1 MIASRHIRLL
11 SWLGVLAVW
20 IVAAQILA
28 TPRLFPGPMAVAS
41 MVVQEVRYG
50 HLLHHLEI
58 TMLRVMASFIIA
70 MVLGTAMGLAMGRS
84 KLVDTI
90 FDGWLILFL
99 NMPALVVII
108 LAYVW
113 FGLTEA
119 AAVGAVA
126 VNKIPSVI
134 ATVREGTRA
143 MDRNLTEMAQVY
155 GLGWRRTMT
164 KVVLPQLMPYLLVS
178 TRTGLSLIWKIVLVV
193 EMLGRSDGV
202 GFQIHT
208 YFQLFDV
215 ARILAY
221 SLAFIAVV
229 QALEWG
235 VIVPVERRIFRWR
248 R

>member
-1 MIASRHIRLL
+1 MSSLSIRIL
-11 SWLGVLAVW
+11 SFLGLIVVW
-20 IVAAQILA
+20 ELSSVMMGA
-28 TPRLFPGPMAVAS
+28 PRVFPGP
-41 MVVQEVRYG
+41 VVVGTVFLSELQHG
-50 HLLHHLEI
+50 GLLHHLGM
-58 TMLRVMASFIIA
+58 TMMRVAASFFLA
-70 MVLGTAMGLAMGRS
+70 MFIGAAVGLAMGRS
-84 KLVDTI
+84 KLVDVM
-90 FDGWLILFL
+90 FDGWLVLFL

-113 FGLTEA
+113 FGMTEVA
-119 AAVGAVA
+119 AIGAVA

-155 GLGWRRTMT
+155 RLGWRRTLST
-164 KVVLPQLMPYLLVS
+164 VVLPQLTPYLLVS

-229 QALEWG
+229 QALEMW
-235 VIVPVERRIFRWR
+235 VIVPIERYAFRWR

>member
-1 MIASRHIRLL
+1 MGSLGIRILSFLGLILVWWLSAKLIAAPRVFPDPMTVATVCWSEIRQ
-11 SWLGVLAVW
+11 G
-20 IVAAQILA
+20 
-28 TPRLFPGPMAVAS
+28 G
-41 MVVQEVRYG
+41 
-50 HLLHHLEI
+50 LLHHLGA
-58 TMLRVMASFIIA
+58 TMLRVLASFVIA
-70 MVLGTAMGLAMGRS
+70 MLIGTGMGLAMGRS
-84 KLVDTI
+84 RLVDAM

-113 FGLTEA
+113 FGMTEVA
-119 AAVGAVA
+119 AIGAVA

-143 MDRNLTEMAQVY
+143 IDRNLTEMAQVY
-155 GLGWRRTMT
+155 RLGWRKTLT
-164 KVVLPQLMPYLLVS
+164 KVVLPQLTPYLLVS

-193 EMLGRSDGV
+193 EMLGRSDGI

-221 SLAFIAVV
+221 SLMFIAVV
-229 QALEWG
+229 QALELW
-235 VIVPVERRIFRWR
+235 VIVPVERHAFRWR